1 MRFWRMKCFGNSR
14 LAAGSR
20 VRFLTALFLVSP
32 ILVAC
37 SAAGPSSADADG
49 GDAGGVGASVDAGE
63 TLDTSVDAG
72 RDGGALVDGGLGGL
86 CETCG
91 LTAACDRGLDCR
103 LAGGGFGY
111 CARFLPTCPG
121 LAPDIAAV
129 KLEYGWPCRSGG
141 IACSIHARLQ
151 FADAGLAVTG
161 QSFFGDGGLSET
173 AARYSTPESVDAW
186 RPLAVG
192 CYSPEYVFPDDS
204 CLTHSDYFVLRFELS
219 DGGVAG
225 VEFSGGSSTLPSRPF
240 IAAVT
245 AIVQAAERA
254 LDGGP

>member
-1 MRFWRMKCFGNSR
+1 M
-14 LAAGSR
+14 L
-20 VRFLTALFLVSP
+20 LSP
-32 ILVAC
+32 ILAAC
-37 SAAGPSSADADG
+37 SAATSPA
-49 GDAGGVGASVDAGE
+49 GDAGGDDAGGPGSSVDAGE
-63 TLDTSVDAG
+63 TMDASVDGG
-72 RDGGALVDGGLGGL
+72 RDGGVLDAGLGGL

-91 LTAACDRGLDCR
+91 PTVACESGLECR
-103 LAGGGFGY
+103 LVGGGFGY

-121 LAPDIAAV
+121 LGPDIAA
-129 KLEYGWPCRSGG
+129 LTLDYGRPCRSGG
-141 IACSIHARLQ
+141 IACSIRARLQ

-173 AARYSTPESVDAW
+173 SARYSAPQSVDAW

-192 CYSPEYVFPDDS
+192 CYSPDFVFPDDS

-219 DGGVAG
+219 DGGATG

-240 IAAVT
+240 VAAV
-245 AIVQAAERA
+245 ASVVQAAERA